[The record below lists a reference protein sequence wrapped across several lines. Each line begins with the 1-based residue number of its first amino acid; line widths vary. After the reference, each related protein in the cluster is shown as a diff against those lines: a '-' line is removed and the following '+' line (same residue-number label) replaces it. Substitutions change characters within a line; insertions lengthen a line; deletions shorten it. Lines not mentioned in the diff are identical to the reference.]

1 MSVIRFLARLFWPF
15 GQGSE
20 RRRERSKRKSTR
32 KGTLPER
39 GQRTARTTDGER
51 TQMFELYEQGLG
63 THAIAKKTGR
73 STHTVHSVLT
83 IRGTRSL
90 PERNTEPAQEES
102 AGRTGGVGGRRRR
115 GKREDAGTVD
125 RGGDMR
131 EALAAKLEAKILQA
145 WPDLQK
151 SDPELFR
158 QVVGSIMGV
167 KIPRKTLDD
176 MVMETIGDDPTLR
189 REWAETRLQQIKRN
203 GRSEMDIF
211 EEGLDKYFKLA
222 RLLNQNAWPQV
233 VNNAVV
239 SGEARQILVGLAGLL
254 KDQIPTAEE
263 NQSEPIL
270 GPVSPAEDA
279 VPSALQ
285 QDQESS
291 QVDKSV
297 RESGELEQP
306 DAGGA
311 E

>member
-1 MSVIRFLARLFWPF
+1 
-15 GQGSE
+15 
-20 RRRERSKRKSTR
+20 
-32 KGTLPER
+32 
-39 GQRTARTTDGER
+39 
-51 TQMFELYEQGLG
+51 MFELYEQGLG

-83 IRGTRSL
+83 IRGTKSL
-90 PERNTEPAQEES
+90 PERTVRPVPE
-102 AGRTGGVGGRRRR
+102 AGKTRDTKAGKRRR

-176 MVMETIGDDPTLR
+176 MIMETIGDDPTLR

-254 KDQIPTAEE
+254 KDQTPTSEE

-270 GPVSPAEDA
+270 GSVSPAEDA
-279 VPSALQ
+279 VSSALE

-297 RESGELEQP
+297 RESEEPEKP
-306 DAGGA
+306 DAGTA

>member
-1 MSVIRFLARLFWPF
+1 MIRFLGRLFWPF
-15 GQGSE
+15 GRGSE

-51 TQMFELYEQGLG
+51 SHMFELYEQGLG

-90 PERNTEPAQEES
+90 PERNTKPAQEES
-102 AGRTGGVGGRRRR
+102 SGRTGGVGGRRRR

-145 WPDLQK
+145 WPDFQK

-203 GRSEMDIF
+203 GRSEMDVVG
-211 EEGLDKYFKLA
+211 EGLDM
-222 RLLNQNAWPQV
+222 LLKILQESERAAWPRV
-233 VNNAVV
+233 VNNGVV
-239 SGEARQILVGLAGLL
+239 TGEFRETLLGLASLW
-254 KDQIPTAEE
+254 KSEAPKAEE
-263 NQSEPIL
+263 TQGAPTL
-270 GPVSPAEDA
+270 GTDSAAQGAIPPV
-279 VPSALQ
+279 VQ
-285 QDQESS
+285 RDQTGSS
-291 QVDKSV
+291 GDGVGS
-297 RESGELEQP
+297 
-306 DAGGA
+306 
-311 E
+311 

>member
-1 MSVIRFLARLFWPF
+1 
-15 GQGSE
+15 
-20 RRRERSKRKSTR
+20 
-32 KGTLPER
+32 
-39 GQRTARTTDGER
+39 
-51 TQMFELYEQGLG
+51 MFELYEHGLG
-63 THAIAKKTGR
+63 THAIAKKTRR

-102 AGRTGGVGGRRRR
+102 SGRTGGVGGRRRR

-167 KIPRKTLDD
+167 KIPRKTPDD
-176 MVMETIGDDPTLR
+176 MVMETISDVPTLR

-254 KDQIPTAEE
+254 KDQTPTAEE
-263 NQSEPIL
+263 AQSEPIL